1 MQSAKLLTA
10 EQQDYFEEH
19 GFLRVPGALD
29 LATVLTL
36 QEACLRQRNHERA
49 AVEMRRLAR
58 SVRPANP

>member
-49 AVEMRRLAR
+49 APRQPPFLENL
-58 SVRPANP
+58 PHP